1 MSQQNYSYLIFDKNS
16 KTYPREKLALSRV
29 VLRKLEMSMLKAE
42 IGAYLLPWTKLSWR
56 WFKDLHI
63 RSNTPYLL
71 EKKVHLNTKA

>member
-42 IGAYLLPWTKLSWR
+42 IGAYLLP
-56 WFKDLHI
+56 
-63 RSNTPYLL
+63 
-71 EKKVHLNTKA
+71 